1 MSLYWPETNM
11 HETLVRSFD
20 TGKYLS
26 QGSRLADVYRH
37 VREFLVDRSGPEVT
51 AMEGYSMGS
60 KFGREKLGELGGIT
74 KLALYDE
81 GRMPYIVQPSTL
93 KKFVLGGGAGRGKNL
108 MLLGVFKKWGVEFSD
123 DNAADA
129 YSLARLAH
137 LLSHPDLAE
146 HKYEQEVIK
155 TVLKDGLK
163 K

>member
-1 MSLYWPETNM
+1 
-11 HETLVRSFD
+11 
-20 TGKYLS
+20 
-26 QGSRLADVYRH
+26 
-37 VREFLVDRSGPEVT
+37 
-51 AMEGYSMGS
+51 
-60 KFGREKLGELGGIT
+60 
-74 KLALYDE
+74 
-81 GRMPYIVQPSTL
+81 
-93 KKFVLGGGAGRGKNL
+93 